1 MLQLAAP
8 HAAEHGISG
17 APRKRLPRHVRIAG
31 HHYTPAPLGPV
42 VLFVGVQLASSS
54 IEKMPFVCL
63 F

>member
-17 APRKRLPRHVRIAG
+17 APRKRLPRHVRMAG

-42 VLFVGVQLASSS
+42 VLFVGVRLRV
-54 IEKMPFVCL
+54 KL
-63 F
+63 N